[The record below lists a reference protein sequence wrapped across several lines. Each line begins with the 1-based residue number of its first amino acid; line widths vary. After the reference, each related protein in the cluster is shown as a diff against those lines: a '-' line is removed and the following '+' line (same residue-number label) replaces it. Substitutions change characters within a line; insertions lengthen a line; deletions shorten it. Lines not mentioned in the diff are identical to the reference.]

1 MSSQM
6 AAVRASSST
15 RPPIRR
21 LNVLVLL
28 GRLVVRLVHDQIQS
42 VYCRLGR
49 NSHGVAHGAV
59 VHGHQ
64 RLKPIPA
71 VRSRGQPHPSPY
83 GDLTHCPLEGHRR
96 DMMTFVDH
104 HKAVAG
110 REFGDIIAPSKALD
124 HDHDHVHHAFG
135 LAPATTQLTGRLR
148 SLLEDGLIAGCAI
161 VDMEVLLNSRTLAD
175 YEAVLVERRSL
186 DSAPIWPEVLD
197 IAIDLQHALA
207 KRDQYRLPIPNL
219 RSRRPR
225 ELRV

>member
-49 NSHGVAHGAV
+49 NSHGLAHGAA

-71 VRSRGQPHPSPY
+71 VRSRCQPHPSPY

-110 REFGDIIAPSKALD
+110 PEFGDIVAPSKTLV
-124 HDHDHVHHAFG
+124 HDHVHHTFG
-135 LAPATTQLTGRLR
+135 LAPATTQLPGRLR

-175 YEAVLVERRSL
+175 YEPCLWSAAVSTVPRSGPKCSTSPSPSTSSMHSP
-186 DSAPIWPEVLD
+186 SAIG
-197 IAIDLQHALA
+197 IGF
-207 KRDQYRLPIPNL
+207 
-219 RSRRPR
+219 RSPT
-225 ELRV
+225 